1 MPSFAPE
8 TLHLL
13 LDHVADVMILL
24 DADRRVLYINH
35 SHAGT
40 PPEEIVGRPV
50 EALVPS
56 PLLEGL
62 SSAFEDAVE
71 TGAVQRYQ
79 LHTGRDFG
87 DRVFDVLIAP
97 VPGAD
102 GSNVGWTFCSRDM
115 TESATVASD
124 FATFFAITDE
134 YLVVIDRNG
143 CIERAS
149 DSFRGIGLDPDE
161 LVGTPV
167 LDRIHPDDLESVR
180 DAMSQRRAQVEFRV
194 QPPDAQEMLLAG
206 WFSRSD
212 DGRVFAA
219 ARDITAD
226 RMTQQRAMA
235 SQKLEAVGQLAGGV
249 AHDFNNLLLSVLLNA
264 DEGLQ
269 DLPPDH
275 PAAARLR
282 DIRDAAQ
289 LSADLTKQLLSFSR
303 RTHRPRDV
311 DLNEVTSRMITVL
324 RRTIPQSVEID
335 FIPGHKLGW
344 VHADPGQLEQI
355 ILNLALNARDAMP
368 QGGRLSITLQ
378 NVVVNGEY
386 RKNHPWAKAGRYVLL
401 TVTDTGAGIP
411 EDVLEKIFE
420 PFFSSKGVGYGTGLG
435 LTIVQDV
442 VARHDGMLHVY
453 SEVDQGTTFKL
464 YLPISV
470 MDANDVPRT
479 PVGRVPGGK
488 ELILVAE
495 DEPFVQRVLRRLLER
510 AGYRVVLVGD
520 GRDALRK
527 LDEGLEPD
535 LILMDVVMPVM
546 SGPKAVEAIQARGP
560 HPPMILASGYADQAL
575 ASHALDGIPLVEKP
589 FEPDALLRIVRQKL
603 DEAG

>member
-1 MPSFAPE
+1 MPSFAPD
-8 TLHLL
+8 TLQLL
-13 LDHVADVMILL
+13 LENVADVMVLL
-24 DADRRVLYINH
+24 DTDRRILYLNR
-35 SHAGT
+35 SHVGT
-40 PPEEIVGRPV
+40 SPQELIGQPM
-50 EALVPS
+50 EALVP
-56 PLLEGL
+56 PPILDGL
-62 SSAFEDAVE
+62 GRAFDDAE
-71 TGAVQRYQ
+71 ATGVVQRYQ
-79 LHTGRDFG
+79 LHTGRDHG
-87 DRVFDVLIAP
+87 DRVFDVIIAP
-97 VPGAD
+97 VPASD
-102 GSNVGWTFCSRDM
+102 GSHLGWTFCSRDM
-115 TESATVASD
+115 TESATVVSD
-124 FATFFAITDE
+124 FATFFAISDE
-134 YLVVIDRNG
+134 YLVVVDRDG

-149 DSFRGIGLDPDE
+149 ESFRTLGFDPDE

-167 LDRIHPDDLESVR
+167 LESVHPDDVEKVR
-180 DAMSQRRAQVEFRV
+180 AAMGERRAQVEFRV
-194 QPPDAQEMLLAG
+194 QPDDAHEMLLAG
-206 WFSRSD
+206 WFSRTD

-219 ARDITAD
+219 ARDITVE

-275 PAAARLR
+275 PAADRLR

-289 LSADLTKQLLSFSR
+289 LSADLTKQLLAFSR

-311 DLNEVTSRMITVL
+311 DLNEVTSRMIAVL

-355 ILNLALNARDAMP
+355 ILNLAVNARDAMP
-368 QGGRLSITLQ
+368 QGGRLSLSTQ

-411 EDVLEKIFE
+411 EEVLDKIFE

-442 VARHDGMLHVY
+442 VARHEGMLHVY
-453 SEVDQGTTFKL
+453 SEVDRGTTFKL
-464 YLPISV
+464 YLPVSV

-479 PVGRVPGGK
+479 PEGRVPGGR

-495 DEPFVQRVLRRLLER
+495 DEPFVQRVLKRLLER
-510 AGYRVVLVGD
+510 AGYQVVLVGD

-527 LDEGLEPD
+527 LDEGLQPD
-535 LILMDVVMPVM
+535 LILMDVVMPVV

-560 HPPMILASGYADQAL
+560 HPPIILASGYADQAL
-575 ASHALDGIPLVEKP
+575 ASHALKGIPLVEKP
-589 FEPDALLRIVRQKL
+589 FEPDALLRIIRQKL
-603 DEAG
+603 DEAD

>member
-8 TLHLL
+8 TLQLL
-13 LDHVADVMILL
+13 LENVADVVALL

-35 SHAGT
+35 SHVGNA
-40 PPEEIVGRPV
+40 PEDVVGQPV
-50 EALVPS
+50 EALVP
-56 PLLEGL
+56 PPILGGL
-62 SSAFEDAVE
+62 STAFDDAVE
-71 TGAVQRYQ
+71 TGVVQRYQ
-79 LHTGRDFG
+79 LHTGPEHG

-97 VPGAD
+97 VSGAD
-102 GSNVGWTFCSRDM
+102 GSNLGWTLCSRDV
-115 TESATVASD
+115 TDSATVVSD
-124 FATFFAITDE
+124 FATFFAISDE
-134 YLVVIDRNG
+134 YLVVVDRDG
-143 CIERAS
+143 CFERVS
-149 DSFRGIGLDPDE
+149 ESFRNLGLDPAA

-167 LDRIHPDDLESVR
+167 FDRVHPDDLERVR
-180 DAMSQRRAQVEFRV
+180 EAMGARRAQVEFRV
-194 QPPDAQEMLLAG
+194 QPANAHEVLLAG

-219 ARDITAD
+219 ARDITAE
-226 RMTQQRAMA
+226 RMTQERAMT

-269 DLPPDH
+269 DLPDDH
-275 PAAARLR
+275 PAADRLR

-289 LSADLTKQLLSFSR
+289 LSADLTKQLLAFSR

-311 DLNEVTSRMITVL
+311 DLNEVASRMIAVL
-324 RRTIPQSVEID
+324 RRTIPQSIEID

-344 VHADPGQLEQI
+344 VNADPGQLEQI

-368 QGGRLSITLQ
+368 DGGRLSLTTQ

-411 EDVLEKIFE
+411 EEVLDKIFE

-453 SEVDQGTTFKL
+453 SEVDRGTTFKL
-464 YLPISV
+464 YLPVSV

-479 PVGRVPGGK
+479 PEGRVPGGK

-495 DEPFVQRVLRRLLER
+495 DEPFVQRVLKRLLER
-510 AGYRVVLVGD
+510 AGYEVVLVGD

-527 LDEGLEPD
+527 LDEGLQPD

-575 ASHALDGIPLVEKP
+575 ASHALKGIPLVEKP
-589 FEPDALLRIVRQKL
+589 FEPDALLRIIRQKL
-603 DEAG
+603 DEAD